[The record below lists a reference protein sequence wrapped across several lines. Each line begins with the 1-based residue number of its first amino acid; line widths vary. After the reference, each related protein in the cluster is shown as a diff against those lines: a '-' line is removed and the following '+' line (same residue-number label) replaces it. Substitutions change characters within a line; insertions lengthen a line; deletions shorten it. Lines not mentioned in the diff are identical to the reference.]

1 MSDEILKP
9 GTQKRVNVFASI
21 PVSMPHGLG
30 EIGFSRTAP
39 ISGRQMG
46 VMLPIEVI
54 RICILGRAQVD
65 ECLANGGLLRLTL
78 ANYNRDNNVKRDNKP
93 QPVIV
98 TPLQTRNGKIVP
110 PPVQRR
116 ANKVNV
122 GGINAQPIIQSEEY
136 HMPPT
141 NDPFADVQQA
151 GSSADSSTDATPT
164 ENDTSK
170 TSEAV
175 ASAVQSVVNEPA
187 QAEEKKEEE
196 PKVGH
201 TDEEVREVTQPLA
214 NDPMLEMVAQAQAE
228 EKEEEASAQPQEE
241 EKEEAP
247 TQSQSQTENNNNN
260 QNRKK
265 KKKR

>member
-78 ANYNRDNNVKRDNKP
+78 ANYNRDNNIKRDNKP
-93 QPVIV
+93 QPVVV
-98 TPLQTRNGKIVP
+98 TPLQTKNGKIVP

-141 NDPFADVQQA
+141 NDPFADVQQT
-151 GSSADSSTDATPT
+151 GSSADSSADATPA
-164 ENDTSK
+164 EDDTSK
-170 TSEAV
+170 TSEVV
-175 ASAVQSVVNEPA
+175 ASEVQSVVNEPV
-187 QAEEKKEEE
+187 QTEEKKEEE

-228 EKEEEASAQPQEE
+228 AEE
-241 EKEEAP
+241 EKEEETP
-247 TQSQSQTENNNNN
+247 VQSQTENNNNN

>member
-1 MSDEILKP
+1 MSEEILKP

-78 ANYNRDNNVKRDNKP
+78 ANYNRDNNVTHETKP

-98 TPLQTRNGKIVP
+98 TPLQTKDGKIVP
-110 PPVQRR
+110 PPPVQKRT
-116 ANKVNV
+116 NNNVNL
-122 GGINAQPIIQSEEY
+122 GGIYAQPIIQSEEY
-136 HMPPT
+136 HMPPA
-141 NDPFADVQQA
+141 NDPFTDIQQT
-151 GSSADSSTDATPT
+151 GSSTDSSADATPT
-164 ENDTSK
+164 EDDTSK
-170 TSEAV
+170 TSEVV
-175 ASAVQSVVNEPA
+175 ASEIQNMVNEPA
-187 QAEEKKEEE
+187 QVEEE
-196 PKVGH
+196 QMVGH
-201 TDEEVREVTQPLA
+201 TDEEVREITQPLA

-228 EKEEEASAQPQEE
+228 EKEEEA
-241 EKEEAP
+241 P
-247 TQSQSQTENNNNN
+247 TQTENNNHGK
-260 QNRKK
+260 KK